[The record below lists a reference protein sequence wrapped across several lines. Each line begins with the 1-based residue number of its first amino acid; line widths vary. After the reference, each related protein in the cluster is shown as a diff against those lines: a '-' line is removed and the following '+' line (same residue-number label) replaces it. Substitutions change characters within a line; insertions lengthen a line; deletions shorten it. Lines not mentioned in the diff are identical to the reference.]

1 MQLSFKEYNMETRN
15 LIEPVKEIETQ
26 EASLNPKKVK
36 VQERPIEE
44 LENVAVKNMSEKE
57 LKKYV
62 DYLRDTKTAL
72 YNQLTT
78 LKDAFSGVQKQK
90 QVAEEEL
97 KQYKLAANTQIQFCK
112 DTLAQAFKAV
122 HYMAPLEV

>member
-1 MQLSFKEYNMETRN
+1 METTN
-15 LIEPVKEIETQ
+15 VIEPVVEHETQ
-26 EASLNPKKVK
+26 EASLKPQKVK
-36 VQERPIEE
+36 VQERTIEE
-44 LENVAVKNMSEKE
+44 LEHAAVKTMSEKE
-57 LKKYV
+57 LKKYI
-62 DYLRDTKTAL
+62 DYLRDTKTSL
-72 YNQLTT
+72 CNQLTT